1 MKTQFPYWLS
11 PKDKAIALAL
21 IKTGFAYIGPIDDFG
36 TYDDEQGTEY
46 KLATILGWRLGS
58 AYGEVAIEVVKDGA
72 VFGKCL
78 EVLPDCDFKQEV
90 KLTKQTIRAA
100 ASAWDEAQS
109 REFTQLTLPLTTEC
123 KNSHQSSSQR
133 RIAPQKIKAIAHGDE
148 RSSLR

>member
-1 MKTQFPYWLS
+1 MVDFPCWLS

-21 IKTGFAYIGPIDDFG
+21 IEKAGFDYLGSPDQFG
-36 TYDDEQGTEY
+36 IYDITI
-46 KLATILGWRLGS
+46 ATILGWRLGS
-58 AYGEVAIEVVKDGA
+58 AYGEAAIEVVKDGA

-90 KLTKQTIRAA
+90 KLTKRIIRAA

-123 KNSHQSSSQR
+123 KKSHQSSSFGR
-133 RIAPQKIKAIAHGDE
+133 KAPPKIKAIAHGDE